1 MSIPDPIGDIVTLL
15 LADDAVT
22 ALVDERVFGAELP
35 AEEAKEMPR
44 AAVVVSP
51 AGGPGRPGTV
61 KYRRLRVDTTCFGV
75 DLLESWQV
83 HAAVREALETLAH
96 RDGSLFSI
104 LMASEAAN
112 ARDQAKQWPT
122 CYASYRVLT
131 ATAL

>member
-1 MSIPDPIGDIVTLL
+1 MSIPDPIADIVTLL
-15 LADDAVT
+15 LADNAVA

-35 AEEAKEMPR
+35 ADEAKDMPR
-44 AAVVVSP
+44 AAIVVSP

-61 KYRRLRVDTTCFGV
+61 KYRRLRVDTICFGA

-83 HAAVREALETLAH
+83 HAAVREVLETLAH
-96 RDGSLFSI
+96 RDSSLFSI
-104 LMASEAAN
+104 EMSSEAAN
-112 ARDQAKQWPT
+112 ARDPVKQWPT